1 MKITEKDLQE
11 LKDAKEL
18 LENPGLAAKMTNFIG
33 KPIEKGIENFP
44 EDWKEKLGDIS
55 RKSLLKAGNVAVFTM
70 RDEPSVKSSNMIH
83 KIATATSGA
92 VGGFFG
98 LAGLAI
104 ELPISTTIMLR
115 SIADISREHGE
126 SINDIETK
134 LACLQVFALGGASQ
148 SDDGTESGYYAIKA
162 VLAKSISE
170 TAKFI
175 AEKGIIE
182 EGAPILLK
190 LITKIAVKFNVQISE
205 KLMAQSIPIIGAAGG
220 AIINIMFMDHF
231 QDMAKGHFIMR
242 KLENKYEANYIKII
256 YNKV

>member
-1 MKITEKDLQE
+1 MNITEKDLQE
-11 LKDAKEL
+11 LKEAKEL

-92 VGGFFG
+92 LGGFFG

-134 LACLQVFALGGASQ
+134 LACLQVFALGGVSQ

>member
-1 MKITEKDLQE
+1 MNITEKDLQE
-11 LKDAKEL
+11 LKEAKEL

-148 SDDGTESGYYAIKA
+148 FDDGTESGYYAIKA